1 MKINCVSIIVQC
13 FLCTV
18 NKISARKHLIVHAIL
33 FPTVSRWRCFNFY
46 STDHL
51 QNKVANGGNGPEQFP
66 IQAHLFYRVLRGQI
80 ENFAA
85 YEFLSILWVKCC
97 LGNLEKA
104 RQAAVGRVGWGRLL
118 RGSWTTVYCKWRV
131 LNEKTIQEE
140 KKKARR
146 STRFVAWMICFACLH
161 PLKADS
167 PHYPWR
173 TQEIGKRQL
182 AMYKVMR
189 FKRQSYFI
197 SCHNVAFFAF
207 HSTPLLLF
215 LVSFC
220 LIRKLTMFSLVK
232 RKKKQ
237 HAAKQ
242 QNRHWAVMFFSF
254 IQFEASPTGT
264 LYCNVFHV
272 ALALKLQWKHHV
284 IYMAYK

>member
-1 MKINCVSIIVQC
+1 M
-13 FLCTV
+13 
-18 NKISARKHLIVHAIL
+18 
-33 FPTVSRWRCFNFY
+33 
-46 STDHL
+46 
-51 QNKVANGGNGPEQFP
+51 
-66 IQAHLFYRVLRGQI
+66 
-80 ENFAA
+80 
-85 YEFLSILWVKCC
+85 
-97 LGNLEKA
+97 
-104 RQAAVGRVGWGRLL
+104 GRVGWGRLL

-232 RKKKQ
+232 RKKK
-237 HAAKQ
+237 AACCKTTKQ
-242 QNRHWAVMFFSF
+242 ALSCDVFLFYSVWSFTNWHTVLQCFSCC
-254 IQFEASPTGT
+254 PGT
-264 LYCNVFHV
+264 
-272 ALALKLQWKHHV
+272 
-284 IYMAYK
+284 